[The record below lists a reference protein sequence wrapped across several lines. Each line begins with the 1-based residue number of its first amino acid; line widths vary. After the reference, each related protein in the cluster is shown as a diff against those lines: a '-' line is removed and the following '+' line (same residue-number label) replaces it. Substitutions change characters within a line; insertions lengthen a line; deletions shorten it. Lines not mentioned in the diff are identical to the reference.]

1 MESLCVGVLHEAKD
15 SERWMFSRNGF
26 VLHRGKKPEVY
37 SQEIHGALVTAL
49 GAKAKEPPLSPSLG
63 FELAST
69 LTGHIHSCF
78 KKNEKVGKTL
88 TLEL

>member
-1 MESLCVGVLHEAKD
+1 M
-15 SERWMFSRNGF
+15 
-26 VLHRGKKPEVY
+26 
-37 SQEIHGALVTAL
+37 QEIHGALVTAL
-49 GAKAKEPPLSPSLG
+49 GAKAKEPPLSLG

-69 LTGHIHSCF
+69 LTRHIYSRF